1 MCARHPCTDANLLC
15 VSALHL
21 RFSASDHAHGRG
33 ARPGRESHIFSCCNH
48 SVRLVRPPLPSALTE
63 LSATTAAAFSCLYRQ
78 NRLPV
83 RLACMESCLYNFLR
97 HHLPVRPESRCF
109 DFHGITHYIYM
120 YIYIYLHVYIYIHIV
135 FVATMNRRWKL
146 SFQTYIYICTG
157 IQSKHPCL

>member
-1 MCARHPCTDANLLC
+1 MHEPMCARHPCTHANLLC

-48 SVRLVRPPLPSALTE
+48 SARLVRPPLPSALTE

-83 RLACMESCLYNFLR
+83 RLACTESCLYHFLR
-97 HHLPVRPESRCF
+97 HHLPVRPEPPAPTLPPLAA
-109 DFHGITHYIYM
+109 HWEAWPG
-120 YIYIYLHVYIYIHIV
+120 V
-135 FVATMNRRWKL
+135 VACGLLPMRACGLACDASLLLWFNRKGCDLGR
-146 SFQTYIYICTG
+146 STQ
-157 IQSKHPCL
+157 H